1 MLRDLVGDM
10 KVNFIV
16 EDSGAFKYL
25 GCATA
30 AKNLYNALSKKIDIS
45 YNDSSLDFDIAHFH
59 TFGPRSLWY
68 LHRFN
73 GVSIITAHSTPNL
86 NEGNLAVPGLVNWLY
101 RPIYNRFDH
110 IISVSNKCK
119 NELVKMGCKPEITT
133 IYNGIDPSLFSPDE
147 AKRVSFRKK
156 YNLTK
161 KDTLILTV
169 AQRTPRKGIYDF
181 LEIAKRFPSYKFLWI
196 GGFPYSLFSK
206 EYNKIKKT
214 LKNKPDNTMFPGFV
228 EDIFEVY
235 SAADFFLMP
244 SFAEGHSIVMLE
256 ALSMKLPMIARDTE
270 EYREA
275 FNGMLSYFSQVEDL
289 NEEVF
294 SESNKKKYQKKAEEV
309 SIYNIDKIADQ
320 HTKLYEKLCD
330 A

>member
-1 MLRDLVGDM
+1 M

-30 AKNLYNALSKKIDIS
+30 AKNLYRSLSQKIDIS
-45 YNDSSLDFDIAHFH
+45 YNSPSLDFDIAHFH

-68 LHRFN
+68 LHRFKKTS
-73 GVSIITAHSTPNL
+73 VITAHSTPNL
-86 NEGNLAVPGLVNWLY
+86 NYGNLAIPGLVNWLY
-101 RPIYNRFDH
+101 LPIYNRFNH

-119 NELVKMGCKPEITT
+119 RELIEMGCKPDITT
-133 IYNGIDPSLFSPDE
+133 IYNGIDTSLFQPDE
-147 AKRVSFRKK
+147 TKRKSFRKK
-156 YNLTK
+156 LQLTDD
-161 KDTLILTV
+161 DTLVLTV

-181 LEIAKRFPSYKFLWI
+181 LKTAKKFPDYHFLWI
-196 GGFPYSLFSK
+196 GGFPYSFFSK
-206 EYNKIKKT
+206 DYRKIKNA
-214 LKNKPDNTMFPGFV
+214 LKHKPKNTIFPGFV

-235 SAADFFLMP
+235 SAADLFLMP

-270 EYREA
+270 EYKEA
-275 FNGMLSYFSQVEDL
+275 FNGTLQYFSRVADL
-289 NEEVF
+289 KREMF
-294 SESNKKKYQKKAEEV
+294 SVTERKKYQKKAEEV
-309 SIYNIDKIADQ
+309 SKYHIDVIADQ
-320 HTKLYEKLCD
+320 HKKLYEKLCD

>member
-1 MLRDLVGDM
+1 M

-30 AKNLYNALSKKIDIS
+30 AKNLYNTLSKKIDIS
-45 YNDSSLDFDIAHFH
+45 YNDPSLDFDVAHFH

-68 LHRFN
+68 LRRFK
-73 GVSIITAHSTPNL
+73 GKKVITAHSTPNL
-86 NEGNLAVPGLVNWLY
+86 NYGNLAFPGLINWLY

-110 IISVSNKCK
+110 IISVSEKCK
-119 NELVKMGCKPEITT
+119 KELINMGCKPEVTT
-133 IYNGIDPSLFSPDE
+133 IYNGIDTAVFHPDE
-147 AKRVSFRKK
+147 QKRKRFRNKLK
-156 YNLTK
+156 LSD
-161 KDTLILTV
+161 KDTLVLTV

-181 LEIAKRFPSYKFLWI
+181 LKTAERFPDYHFLWI
-196 GGFPYSLFSK
+196 GGFPYSFFSK
-206 EYNKIKKT
+206 DYRKIKKA
-214 LKNKPDNTMFPGFV
+214 LKQKPRNTTFPGFV

-235 SAADFFLMP
+235 SAADLFLMP

-256 ALSMKLPMIARDTE
+256 ALSMNLPMIARDTE
-270 EYREA
+270 EFKEA
-275 FNGMLSYFSQVEDL
+275 FDGSLQYFSQVNDL
-289 NEEVF
+289 NEDMF
-294 SESNKKKYQKKAEEV
+294 SASKRKKYQEKAKEV
-309 SIYNIDKIADQ
+309 SKYHIDRVADQ

>member
-1 MLRDLVGDM
+1 M

-30 AKNLYNALSKKIDIS
+30 AKNLFRALSKKIDIS
-45 YNDSSLDFDIAHFH
+45 YNDPSHDFEIAHFH

-68 LHRFN
+68 LHRFK

-86 NEGNLAVPGLVNWLY
+86 NEGNLAVPSLVNWLY

-110 IISVSNKCK
+110 IISVSNKCNK
-119 NELVKMGCKPEITT
+119 ELIDMGCKPEITT
-133 IYNGIDPSLFSPDE
+133 IYNGIDPSLFTPDE
-147 AKRVSFRKK
+147 TKRLSFRKK
-156 YNLTK
+156 HNLT
-161 KDTLILTV
+161 DDDVLILTV

-181 LEIAKRFPSYKFLWI
+181 LEIAKRFPKYHFLWI
-196 GGFPYSLFSK
+196 GGFPYSFFSK
-206 EYNKIKKT
+206 DYQKIKKM
-214 LKNKPDNTMFPGFV
+214 LKKRPDNTLFPGFV

-244 SFAEGHSIVMLE
+244 SYAEGHSIVMLE

-275 FNGMLSYFSQVEDL
+275 FNGMLSYFSNIDDL
-289 NEEVF
+289 KNKTF
-294 SESNKKKYQKKAEEV
+294 SDENKKKYQKKSEEV
-309 SIYNIDKIADQ
+309 SLYHIDRIADQ
-320 HTKLYEKLCD
+320 HKKLYEKLCD

>member
-1 MLRDLVGDM
+1 M

-16 EDSGAFKYL
+16 EDSGTFKYL

-30 AKNLYNALSKKIDIS
+30 AKNLYGALSKKIKIS
-45 YNDSSLDFDIAHFH
+45 YNDSSLDYDIAHFH

-68 LHRFN
+68 LHRFT

-86 NEGNLAVPGLVNWLY
+86 NEGNLAIPGLVNWLY

-119 NELVKMGCKPEITT
+119 KELIDMGCKPEITT
-133 IYNGIDPSLFSPDE
+133 IYNGIDLSLYAPDE
-147 AKRVSFRKK
+147 TKRKSFRRK
-156 YNLTK
+156 NSLT
-161 KDTLILTV
+161 DNDLLILTV

-181 LEIAKRFPSYKFLWI
+181 LEIAKRFPKYHFLWI
-196 GGFPYSLFSK
+196 GGFPYSFFSK
-206 EYNKIKKT
+206 DYRKIKKM
-214 LKNKPDNTMFPGFV
+214 LKNKPDNTIFPGFV

-244 SFAEGHSIVMLE
+244 SYAEGHSIVMLE

-275 FNGMLSYFSQVEDL
+275 FNGMVSYFSGIDTL
-289 NEEVF
+289 KNDKF
-294 SESNKKKYQKKAEEV
+294 SDSNKKKYQKKAEEV
-309 SIYNIDKIADQ
+309 SIYHIDKIADQ
-320 HTKLYEKLCD
+320 HTKLYENLCD